1 MVAIWPP
8 EMRADAQELVQ
19 NLMRNKMK
27 LSPEC
32 MMGIVDLPTGWVGNE
47 CRLAVAYAPAELMF

>member
-1 MVAIWPP
+1 
-8 EMRADAQELVQ
+8 MRADAQELVQ

-32 MMGIVDLPTGWVGNE
+32 MMGIVDLPTGWMGNE

>member
-1 MVAIWPP
+1 
-8 EMRADAQELVQ
+8 MRADAQELVQ

-32 MMGIVDLPTGWVGNE
+32 MMGIVDFNE